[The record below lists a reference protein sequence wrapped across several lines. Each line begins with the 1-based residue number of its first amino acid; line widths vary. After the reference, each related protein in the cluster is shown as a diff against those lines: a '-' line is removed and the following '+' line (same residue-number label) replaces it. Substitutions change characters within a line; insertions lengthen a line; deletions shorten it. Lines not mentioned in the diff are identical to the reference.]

1 MPLWNCTEWGEE
13 EEEEVE
19 YAIHLAMLKYH
30 EVGEYV
36 VILAFALISGLAKLA
51 FHHAHFVSSRVPES
65 WSVLERLVRRIFRV
79 KLNARGIGCHFNM

>member
-19 YAIHLAMLKYH
+19 YAIHLALLKYH

-65 WSVLERLVRRIFRV
+65 WSVLKHRKNCECCPGHYLIVNHYSSI
-79 KLNARGIGCHFNM
+79 

>member
-1 MPLWNCTEWGEE
+1 MRQNYNLAAIVDSHDAAMELHRVGEE

-19 YAIHLAMLKYH
+19 YAIHLALLKYH

-65 WSVLERLVRRIFRV
+65 WSVLKRLV
-79 KLNARGIGCHFNM
+79 